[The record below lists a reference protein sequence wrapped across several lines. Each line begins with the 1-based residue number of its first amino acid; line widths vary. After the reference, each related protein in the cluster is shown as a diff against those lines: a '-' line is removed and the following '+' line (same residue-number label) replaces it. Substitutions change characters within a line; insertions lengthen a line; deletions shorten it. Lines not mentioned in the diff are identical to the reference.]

1 MEAPKTTVHSRYDI
15 GNLVLIVII
24 SIPGQCKHLEGGLDK
39 LEEASVQLA
48 DLNIKL
54 AEQKIVLA
62 EKSTACEAL
71 LDEISTNKAVGQ

>member
-1 MEAPKTTVHSRYDI
+1 M
-15 GNLVLIVII
+15 LI
-24 SIPGQCKHLEGGLDK
+24 PLLGQCKHLEGGLDK
-39 LEEASVQLA
+39 LEEASEQLA